1 MPHTLVARRAFR
13 AAAGL
18 IALSALPAA
27 AQEHANKGNW
37 QLAEKFSPA
46 NLRSRVF
53 TNSVNPHWLGQ
64 SDSLCYDWK
73 DHNGSTFYLVVPTTK
88 TKKPLFD
95 QVKLASQLSDLSHH
109 AHDPQNLP
117 FNSITFSKDRK
128 TFTFTADSSKWEWEV
143 ATEALKRIGPAN
155 PGGGRGRGAGG
166 GGGGGNGGPPA
177 AAPDTLNTCGGNGG
191 GRAGGGGGGG
201 GQGGGRGGN
210 EFRNYSPDSSMFA
223 FARAH
228 NLYLVK
234 VASKDTIQLTK
245 DGVKYYSFGARDTLQ
260 ELQQQELN
268 QQQQQQQQ
276 QQDDQQDGTVGG
288 GRQQIN
294 RDPRVRANVT
304 WSPDSKAFT
313 VTRMDLRKVGEL
325 FLVNNTA
332 NPRPTL
338 MSYSYA
344 MPGDENVGQE
354 ELFVYNAGDTQLTPV
369 NVKRWKDQRLFDL
382 HFNASATK
390 LRMVRRD
397 RTQRHMELIEVDL
410 PSKAVTSVLRED
422 VENNSSERQN
432 IRYVKKGGDMIWW
445 SERTGWGHF
454 YLYDNGGHL
463 KRALTSGAWRAER
476 LVDLDSIKG
485 IMYFAAVGRE
495 PGESPYYTHLYKV
508 NLDGTGLALLDAGN
522 ATHDA
527 RVSPNKKWIVDN
539 YSRIDLVPKAVVRDA
554 FGKVVM
560 DLETMDVSR
569 LKELGWK
576 PPETFQIKAADG
588 TTDIYGNLWK
598 PFDFDSTK
606 KYPIIANVYP
616 GPQTEGVTY
625 TFAANAVPQQLAQLG
640 FIVIQLGNRGGS
652 PQRSQEYQG
661 YGYFNLRDYALADK
675 KAGIEQLASMHSWI
689 DIDRVGI
696 YGHSGGGFLTAAAM
710 LLPPYNDFFKVGVSE
725 SGNHDNNI
733 NNQNW
738 SEQYHGL
745 KVVPKKAE
753 KGATIKAAAHDGS
766 TTEPDDMVDST
777 FEIHVPTT
785 VDLAKNLK
793 GNLLLETGDMDNN
806 VHPANTIRL
815 VNALI
820 KANKRFDFMILPGK
834 PHGYGDMVPYTNH
847 LMFEYFAEHL
857 LGDYYRKDA
866 TIR

>member
-1 MPHTLVARRAFR
+1 MSQFQTAKRAIR

-18 IALSALPAA
+18 LVLSALPAI
-27 AQEHANKGNW
+27 AQEHANKANW

-46 NLRSRVF
+46 NLRSRLF

-73 DHNGSTFYLVVPTTK
+73 DHDGQNFWLVVPTTK

-109 AHDPQNLP
+109 AHDPHNLP
-117 FNSITFSKDRK
+117 FNSVTFSKDRK
-128 TFTFTADSSKWEWEV
+128 TFAFNADSSRWEWDV
-143 ATEALKRIGPAN
+143 ATETLTRLGPATR
-155 PGGGRGRGAGG
+155 GGG
-166 GGGGGNGGPPA
+166 A
-177 AAPDTLNTCGGNGG
+177 AG
-191 GRAGGGGGGG
+191 GRAGGGGRGAGGGAPADTVNTCGGNAGGGRQGGG
-201 GQGGGRGGN
+201 GGGGRQGGAGGGN
-210 EFRNYSPDSSMFA
+210 DFRNFSPDSSMFA
-223 FARAH
+223 FARDY
-228 NLYLVK
+228 NLYVVK
-234 VASKDTIQLTK
+234 VASRDTIKLSN
-245 DGVKYYSFGARDTLQ
+245 DGAKYYSFGARDTVMERMQ
-260 ELQQQELN
+260 NELN
-268 QQQQQQQQ
+268 RQQQQ
-276 QQDDQQDGTVGG
+276 QQDDNQDDENDTG
-288 GRQQIN
+288 GRGNQVN
-294 RDPRVRANVT
+294 RDPRVRANVV
-304 WSPDSKAFT
+304 WSPDSKSFV
-313 VTRMDLRKVGEL
+313 VTRNDQRKVGEL

-332 NPRPTL
+332 NPRPQL
-338 MSYSYA
+338 MTYSYA
-344 MPGDENVGQE
+344 MPGEENVGQE
-354 ELFVYNAGDTQLTPV
+354 ELWSWNVGDTKLTEM
-369 NVKRWKDQRLFDL
+369 NVKRWKDQRLFDI
-382 HFNASATK
+382 HWNGTTNQK

-397 RTQRHMELIEVDL
+397 RTQRHFEVLEIDM
-410 PSKAVTSVLRED
+410 PSKQISSLFHED
-422 VENNSSERQN
+422 IENNSSERQN

-445 SERTGWGHF
+445 SERTGWGHY

-463 KRALTSGAWRAER
+463 KRALTSGAWRAESI
-476 LVDLDSIKG
+476 VDVDTTKG
-485 IMYFAAVGRE
+485 ILYFTAVGRE
-495 PGESPYYTHLYKV
+495 PGESPYYTHTYRV

-522 ATHDA
+522 ATHTS
-527 RVSPNKKWIVDN
+527 RLSPNKRWIVDN
-539 YSRIDLVPKAVVRDA
+539 YSRIDLVPKAVLRDPT
-554 FGKVVM
+554 GKVVM

-569 LKELGWK
+569 IKELGWK
-576 PPETFQIKAADG
+576 PPETFQVKAADG
-588 TTDIYGNLWK
+588 ITDIYGNIWK

-625 TFAANAVPQQLAQLG
+625 NFAPNAVPQQLAQLG
-640 FIVIQLGNRGGS
+640 FVVIQIGNRGGS

-675 KAGIEQLASMHSWI
+675 KAGIEQLAARHSYI

-710 LLPPYNDFFKVGVSE
+710 LLPPYNEFFKVGVSE

-733 NNQNW
+733 YNQNW

-745 KVVPKKAE
+745 KVVPKKGQN
-753 KGATIKAAAHDGS
+753 GAIKATANDAS
-766 TTEPDDMVDST
+766 TAEPDDMADSS
-777 FEIHVPTT
+777 FFIHVPTT
-785 VDLAKNLK
+785 VELAANLK

-834 PHGYGDMVPYTNH
+834 PHGYGDMVPYTNR

-857 LGDYYRKDA
+857 LNDYYRKDA
-866 TIR
+866 AYSHP